1 MRYEVDD
8 PDHPGEKINVYKLQ
22 RSDPARILPVDLR
35 TLDSLLKRDAWDRAE
50 AIAILAG
57 LVPHDDSQYFNGV
70 PTPHG
75 YLDGTDAVWRR
86 HLLLPHPQWERQF
99 LPDCAMLAGYA
110 KGEPMDERRTP
121 HKWIAWALSKGFRPY
136 WMDLA
141 VAQGWI
147 EDPVTTPRG
156 TAQGS
161 AAQVAEREADK
172 ARTESGADPAPEPL
186 TTQQIALA
194 FGRLWPGGQPLGV
207 FLRKG
212 VPKWLEV
219 AIAVRAAP
227 RSKTGHRW
235 NPVTFAERLRD
246 RKGIEP
252 AKLSLAF
259 REREE
264 LHAWRDSWKAR
275 VQWFT
280 QYDDKD

>member
-121 HKWIAWALSKGFRPY
+121 QEWIAWALSKGFRPY
-136 WMDLA
+136 WLDYA
-141 VAQGWI
+141 VARARI
-147 EDPVTTPRG
+147 AEPAATPSG
-156 TAQGS
+156 NAQDS
-161 AAQVAEREADK
+161 AAKVNTREPSTAPTVPS
-172 ARTESGADPAPEPL
+172 ASAAPEPL
-186 TTQQIALA
+186 TTEQIAFA
-194 FGRLWPGGQPLGV
+194 FGRLWTGEQPLGV

-227 RSKTGHRW
+227 RSKVGHRW
-235 NPVTFAERLRD
+235 DPVKFAERLRD
-246 RKGIEP
+246 RKRIDP
-252 AKLSLAF
+252 ARLSLVF

-264 LHAWRDSWKAR
+264 LHAWRDSWRKASAIFA
-275 VQWFT
+275 QF
-280 QYDDKD
+280 DD